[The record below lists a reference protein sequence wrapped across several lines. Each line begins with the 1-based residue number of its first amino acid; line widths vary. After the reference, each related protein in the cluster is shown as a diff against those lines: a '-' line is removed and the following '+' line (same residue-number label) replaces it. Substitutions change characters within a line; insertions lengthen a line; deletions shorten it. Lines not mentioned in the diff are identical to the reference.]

1 MLAQLK
7 KAVWKA
13 TGETA
18 QVCPFP
24 GYTDTAVIAG
34 MTGNRNCLS
43 YGPGNLKYAHKPDEF
58 VEMADIKRCEKVIWQ
73 LVEQMEKAT

>member
-1 MLAQLK
+1 MAQLK
-7 KAVWKA
+7 KAVRKV
-13 TGETA
+13 TQDDV

-34 MTGNRNCLS
+34 MTENKNCLS

-58 VEMADIKRCEKVIWQ
+58 VEITDIKRCEKVLWQ
-73 LVEQMEKAT
+73 LIEQIEKET